1 MIPSCPAARRY
12 SLKASSKFVGSTPAA
27 GASAAGHAIAS
38 RHRCVEVCGLVASRG
53 PGGWGR
59 RPGRESERLLR
70 DPGWGRRHGRE
81 LELLLLEWVRCPRS
95 ERLRDRGPGWGRLR
109 ARPGWGRAMAAA
121 AVPSDAK
128 AAAAVPRGRGPG
140 GGRRHAREL
149 GRQDPGWGRRHGG
162 GHWAPWLGMMRG
174 RASGCC
180 QAASYGYDSKLL
192 DVSLSA
198 AVLLY
203 LTCLI
208 GFVSLCLPDDSVV
221 IRQADR
227 LSSSR

>member
-1 MIPSCPAARRY
+1 MQPCAAARRNR
-12 SLKASSKFVGSTPAA
+12 LKASVKFVGSTPAA
-27 GASAAGHAIAS
+27 GASAAGRAIAS
-38 RHRCVEVCGLVASRG
+38 RNGCVAVCGLVASR
-53 PGGWGR
+53 GGWGR

-140 GGRRHAREL
+140 GGRRHARREERL
-149 GRQDPGWGRRHGG
+149 RGRGPGGRRRHARREERLRGRGPGGGRRQDH
-162 GHWAPWLGMMRG
+162 
-174 RASGCC
+174 
-180 QAASYGYDSKLL
+180 
-192 DVSLSA
+192 
-198 AVLLY
+198 
-203 LTCLI
+203 
-208 GFVSLCLPDDSVV
+208 
-221 IRQADR
+221 
-227 LSSSR
+227 